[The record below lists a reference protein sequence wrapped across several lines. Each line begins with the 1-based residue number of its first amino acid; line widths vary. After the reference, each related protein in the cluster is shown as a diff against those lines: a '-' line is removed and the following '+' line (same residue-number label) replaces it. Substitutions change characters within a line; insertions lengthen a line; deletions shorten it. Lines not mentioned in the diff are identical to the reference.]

1 VGFVPAGA
9 LPASLGGKKMLETR
23 PDVGN
28 YDPVVLGHRLRHQ
41 RRTAGLTLAELG
53 DLIGRPASYLS
64 QVENGRVEP
73 KLGVLAGLASALE
86 CATADLLDP
95 TPPTRR
101 AALEIDLER
110 LQTGDWRAALDLPEV
125 RAGAR
130 LDDDVL
136 EALVGLY
143 AALPELAVTRTGL
156 ANLQAGDRARSAN
169 LALRTEMRA
178 RDNYFAGIE
187 EVAAEGLAAV
197 GYAGEGPPSERH
209 LTDLATHYGFTV
221 ERVKG
226 MPRTARS
233 VTDTH
238 QRVIYIPQRDDL
250 TVRAARSVI
259 LQTLGHFVL
268 EHAETTD
275 FEGYLRQR
283 IESNYF
289 AAAVL
294 VPEEAALGFLEP
306 AKADHDL
313 SIEDLKERYY
323 VSYEMAAHRF
333 TNLATAKL
341 DIPVHFLRTDPEGTI
356 TKAYEND
363 GIEFPCDPDGALE
376 GARLGRRWGARQ
388 AWGGSEILH
397 YQFTNTEAG
406 EFWCVSYIENAT
418 ERTPYAVTLGCR
430 AGDSR
435 WFRGGETLRRVSV
448 RSDDDLVD
456 PGILERWE
464 GVAWPSAA
472 ERSFVL
478 AALPPASQE
487 FTPFP
492 GIDLLNVYRF
502 LDRQNGSD

>member
-1 VGFVPAGA
+1 MPE
-9 LPASLGGKKMLETR
+9 ST
-23 PDVGN
+23 PDAAN
-28 YDPVVLGHRLRHQ
+28 YDPVVLGHRLRHN
-41 RRTAGLTLAELG
+41 RRITGLTLAELG
-53 DLIGRPASYLS
+53 NRIGRPASYLS
-64 QVENGRVEP
+64 QVENGHVEP
-73 KLGVLAGLASALE
+73 KLGVLARLAVALG
-86 CATADLLDP
+86 CTTADLLDP

-101 AALEIDLER
+101 TALEIDFER
-110 LQTGDWRAALDLPEV
+110 LQAGAWRTALDLPV
-125 RAGAR
+125 IRAGAR
-130 LDDDVL
+130 LDDDAL
-136 EALVGLY
+136 EVLVGLY
-143 AALPELAVTRTGL
+143 SALPGLAVTKTGL
-156 ANLQAGDRARSAN
+156 ANLQAEDRARSAN
-169 LALRTEMRA
+169 LALRTEMRS

-187 EVAAEGLAAV
+187 EVAAKGLTCV
-197 GYAGEGPPSERH
+197 GYAGEGPPSEKN
-209 LTDLATHYGFTV
+209 LTDLAAHYGFTV

-226 MPRTARS
+226 MPMTARS
-233 VTDTH
+233 VTDTQ

-294 VPEEAALGFLEP
+294 VPEKAALGFLKS
-306 AKADHDL
+306 AKVDHDL

-341 DIPVHFLRTDPEGTI
+341 GIPVHFLRTDPEGTI

-397 YQFTNTEAG
+397 YQFTITEAG

-430 AGDSR
+430 SEDAK
-435 WFRGGETLRRVSV
+435 WFRGGETLRRVST
-448 RSDDDLVD
+448 RKDDDRID
-456 PGILERWE
+456 PDILQRWG

-478 AALPPASQE
+478 AALPPASKE

-492 GIDLLNVYRF
+492 GIDLLDVYRF
-502 LDRQNGSD
+502 LDRQAGFD

>member
-1 VGFVPAGA
+1 
-9 LPASLGGKKMLETR
+9 
-23 PDVGN
+23 
-28 YDPVVLGHRLRHQ
+28 
-41 RRTAGLTLAELG
+41 
-53 DLIGRPASYLS
+53 
-64 QVENGRVEP
+64 
-73 KLGVLAGLASALE
+73 
-86 CATADLLDP
+86 
-95 TPPTRR
+95 
-101 AALEIDLER
+101 
-110 LQTGDWRAALDLPEV
+110 
-125 RAGAR
+125 
-130 LDDDVL
+130 
-136 EALVGLY
+136 
-143 AALPELAVTRTGL
+143 
-156 ANLQAGDRARSAN
+156 
-169 LALRTEMRA
+169 
-178 RDNYFAGIE
+178 
-187 EVAAEGLAAV
+187 
-197 GYAGEGPPSERH
+197 
-209 LTDLATHYGFTV
+209 
-221 ERVKG
+221 

-233 VTDTH
+233 VTDTR
-238 QRVIYIPQRDDL
+238 QRIIYIPQRDDL
-250 TVRAARSVI
+250 TVRAARSVV

-294 VPEEAALGFLEP
+294 VPQEAALGFLES

-363 GIEFPCDPDGALE
+363 GIQFPCDPDGALE
-376 GARLGRRWGARQ
+376 GARSAGAGARRQ
-388 AWGGSEILH
+388 AWRRSPRSSTTSSRAPRSASSG
-397 YQFTNTEAG
+397 
-406 EFWCVSYIENAT
+406 VSPTSKNAT

-448 RSDDDLVD
+448 RTDDDLPD
-456 PGILERWE
+456 PDILGRWD

-502 LDRQNGSD
+502 LDRQAGTD